1 MVQLDD
7 VFETLAGVRLDEVQA
22 EDEAEVR
29 AAANDADTWRWFTF
43 RADGEHFDTQFWPN
57 FLVHHRS
64 AEEYHFIVRHQ
75 GKVVGA
81 TCFLAASDRHKRLEI
96 GGTWYT
102 KDARGGVVN
111 PVCKLLLLDRAFA
124 WGARRVEIKTDSQN
138 ARSRAAIEK
147 LGGVFEGTL
156 RNHMILHDG
165 SQRHTVYYSI
175 VPEEWLKIKAELK
188 LRIDALSNQS
198 A

>member
-1 MVQLDD
+1 MIQLDD
-7 VFETLAGVRLDEVQA
+7 VFETLAGVRLDTVQP

-29 AAANDADTWRWFTF
+29 AAADDAETWRWFTF
-43 RADGEHFDTQFWPN
+43 RADGAYFATQFWPN

-64 AEEYHFIVRHQ
+64 AEEYHFIVRHR

-81 TCFLAASDRHKRLEI
+81 TCFLAVSDRHKRLEI

-102 KDARGGVVN
+102 SAARGSVVN
-111 PVCKLLLLDRAFA
+111 PVCKFLLLQRAFD

-175 VPEEWLKIKAELK
+175 IPEEWPVISAK
-188 LRIDALSNQS
+188 LQKRIENTP
-198 A
+198 